1 MLKVPQPLL
10 DAWRCNVKRLL
21 LCVLILAA
29 ALAAACVSRH
39 QPSRDLIAKLEYH
52 RSLGGGVLT
61 AYMEDPDP
69 AVRARAALALGRIQ
83 DPSTM
88 PVLTAALGDEEPS
101 VRAEAAFALGQTFD
115 DSTEGSLMQA
125 LETEEDPAVREALV
139 EALGKVGDEN
149 ASGTLAKVLDS
160 PETGVRCRAAIAL
173 GLQGRRGVK
182 HPGADR
188 ALLEHAAEFDD
199 EVRWR
204 VFYAL
209 ARRKVSGSV
218 DIFIAGLGDRNALV
232 RAYSAR
238 GLGDVGDERGLF
250 PLISVL
256 ADEDWRVAVNAA
268 RALGRLGDRRAVEPL
283 VYAADSDNEHIAL
296 TAVGALG
303 SLGGARAVLRLSDLI
318 ESDNWRLR
326 AASAK
331 ALAEADSG
339 AAFPYLVEMLRS
351 PDPRLRAASAEGL
364 GMAADSSSVAAL
376 ADLVSRETEPL
387 VLAAALDGLA
397 GTDGANV
404 DEMTAL
410 ARRCDDMVVAASL
423 AAVFGE
429 TGDKELAPELV
440 TLYGRF
446 PEVADVTPHVEILE
460 ALGKIGTT
468 ESVPLI
474 EGALSDPR
482 KQVAEKAAWAL
493 KEITGEDRSSAVP
506 VNSRISGE
514 PDLSY
519 ARKLGGARV
528 RIETERGDIV
538 IKLLTDDAPMTAAN
552 FARLVERGF
561 YDGLTFHRVVP
572 DFVIQGG
579 CPRGDGWGGPG
590 YMIPCE
596 YNRLTYGRGAV
607 GMALAGKDTGGSQ
620 FFITHSPQPHLNG
633 RYTIFAEVERGMDVV
648 DEIQVGDKIVKAER
662 LR

>member
-1 MLKVPQPLL
+1 LL

-21 LCVLILAA
+21 LCALILTA

-39 QPSRDLIAKLEYH
+39 QPFQDLIAKLEYH
-52 RSLGGGVLT
+52 RSLGDGVLT
-61 AYMEDPDP
+61 AYMKDTDP

-83 DPSTM
+83 DPSTI
-88 PVLTAALGDEEPS
+88 PVLTEALADEDAL
-101 VRAEAAFALGQTFD
+101 VRAEAAFSLGQTFE
-115 DSTEGSLMQA
+115 DSTEGALIGA

-139 EALGKVGDEN
+139 EALGKVGDES
-149 ASGTLAKVLDS
+149 ASGVLAAALDS
-160 PETGVRCRAAIAL
+160 PESGVRCRAAIAL
-173 GLQGRRGVK
+173 GLQGRRGVT
-182 HPGADR
+182 HQGADQ
-188 ALLEHAAEFDD
+188 ALLKHADEFDD

-209 ARRKVSGSV
+209 ARRKVPAAM
-218 DIFIAGLGDRNALV
+218 DAFIAGLGDRNALV

-238 GLGDVGDERGLF
+238 GLGEIGGGRGLF

-268 RALGRLGDRRAVEPL
+268 RALGRSNDRRAVEPL
-283 VYAADSDNEHIAL
+283 VHAADSDNEHVAL
-296 TAVGALG
+296 TAVEALG
-303 SLGGARAVLRLSDLI
+303 RLGGRRASERLRDLV
-318 ESDNWRLR
+318 ESENWRLR

-331 ALAEADSG
+331 ALAETDSA
-339 AAFPYLVEMLRS
+339 AAFPYLVEMLES
-351 PDPRLRAASAEGL
+351 KDPRLRASSAEGL
-364 GMAADSSSVAAL
+364 GIAADSLSVAAL
-376 ADLVSRETEPL
+376 MSLVSREKEPI

-397 GTDGANV
+397 GVDGV
-404 DEMTAL
+404 DMARITAL

-429 TGDKELAPELV
+429 TGDESFAQELV
-440 TLYGRF
+440 SLYRRF

-460 ALGKIGTT
+460 ALGRIGGT
-468 ESVPLI
+468 ECTPLL
-474 EGALSDPR
+474 EEALKDPR

-493 KEITGEDRSSAVP
+493 LEITAEDRSEEVP
-506 VNSRISGE
+506 VNSTITGE

-528 RIETERGDIV
+528 RLATEKGDIV
-538 IKLLTDDAPMTAAN
+538 IKLLTDDAPLTAAN
-552 FARLVERGF
+552 FARLVESGF

-572 DFVIQGG
+572 DFVVQGG

-633 RYTIFAEVERGMDVV
+633 RYTIFAGVERGMDVV
-648 DEIQVGDKIVKAER
+648 DEIQVGDRIIKAELIR
-662 LR
+662 